1 MNTILLDVLTYS
13 IIIAFVLFITGILF
27 IFNTYRYNK
36 IIISIFCVLSAFII
50 IYYDNKF
57 KGYPMQPG
65 PGEYRVQGWEVDE
78 SNNEIFIM
86 AIPKNKTPRN
96 FVIPFDLKNALLL
109 QEASENTGTYKSMT
123 IKISENND
131 NNNLE
136 YKFIFIKRFDDTI
149 INNDVIELDTN
160 EIINDK
166 KLIEEKEI
174 LNNYPKPNK

>member
-1 MNTILLDVLTYS
+1 MNTILIDVLTYS

-27 IFNTYRYNK
+27 IYNTYRYNK
-36 IIISIFCVLSAFII
+36 IIISIFCILSAFII

-57 KGYPMQPG
+57 RGYPMQPD

-96 FVIPFDLKNALLL
+96 FVIPFDLKNALFL

-123 IKISENND
+123 IKISKNND

-136 YKFIFIKRFDDTI
+136 YKFIFIKRFEDT
-149 INNDVIELDTN
+149 INNDVIEVDTN
-160 EIINDK
+160 EIINDDT
-166 KLIEEKEI
+166 LIKEKEI
-174 LNNYPKPNK
+174 LNNYPKPNN